1 MIELLKNHKPDFIK
15 GKVYIYL
22 LKFDDLNDPILH
34 RLGQL
39 RSETFGLIG
48 AGTNKVVDIDDFD
61 LIYTQIIITN
71 DEEIIG
77 SYRVT
82 KMCNLMIDGKLISH
96 VSNNYTLNNS
106 FYHNSNEMLELGR
119 SFIQKKYWAGNYL
132 DSLWYGIG
140 IYFKRNPE
148 LKYMYGTISVGNSF
162 SDKAKNYIKAFVD
175 KWYADYDGMATA
187 KYEFKLIEEDYN
199 FIMSKLDSDDPRKDL
214 KVLNTIIADLGFFV
228 PPLLKKYLTI
238 TEQGG
243 ALIKS
248 CGNEPT
254 FNATSFLL
262 VLEINAVKEIFK
274 ERYFY

>member
-1 MIELLKNHKPDFIK
+1 MLELLKNHKPDLVK

-22 LKFDDLNDPILH
+22 IEFNDLQDPILH
-34 RLGQL
+34 QIGLL

-48 AGTNKVVDIDDFD
+48 AGTNKIVDIDDFD
-61 LIYTQIIITN
+61 LIYTHIVITN

-82 KMCNLMIDGKLISH
+82 KMEKLMREGELFSH
-96 VSNNYTLNNS
+96 VSNNYFLNNS
-106 FYHNSNEMLELGR
+106 FYEKSKVMMELGR

-140 IYFKRNPE
+140 LYFKRNPE

-162 SDKAKNYIKAFVD
+162 SDKAKNYIKAYVD
-175 KWYADYDGMATA
+175 KWYVDYDGMATA
-187 KYEFKLIEEDYN
+187 KYEFNKIDEDYN
-199 FIMSKLDSDDPRKDL
+199 FIMDKLNSNDPRKDL
-214 KVLNTIIADLGFFV
+214 KVLNEVISELGFFV

-238 TEQGG
+238 TEKGG

-248 CGNEPT
+248 CGNEPS

-262 VLEINAVKEIFK
+262 VLEINSVKEIFK
-274 ERYFY
+274 ERYF